1 MLSIVPIKTLL
12 FLVLALTKCDA
23 FVLLRNGNAA
33 VSQRRPVNLF
43 ASSKDTDQEF
53 WAKQKE
59 LVAEMQEKS
68 NRNYKQELREKFAK
82 RRLGLVTDTAYFGF
96 FIFCGACFVFI
107 IMLTDLKLHSSSIAS
122 RFSTVVH
129 I

>member
-1 MLSIVPIKTLL
+1 MLSNLLLKALL
-12 FLVLALTKCDA
+12 FLVLVFTKCDA

-33 VSQRRPVNLF
+33 ISQLRPANLL
-43 ASSKDTDQEF
+43 ATTKDTDQEF
-53 WAKQKE
+53 WEKQKE

-96 FIFCGACFVFI
+96 FIFCGACF
-107 IMLTDLKLHSSSIAS
+107 LSLDHA
-122 RFSTVVH
+122 H
-129 I
+129 